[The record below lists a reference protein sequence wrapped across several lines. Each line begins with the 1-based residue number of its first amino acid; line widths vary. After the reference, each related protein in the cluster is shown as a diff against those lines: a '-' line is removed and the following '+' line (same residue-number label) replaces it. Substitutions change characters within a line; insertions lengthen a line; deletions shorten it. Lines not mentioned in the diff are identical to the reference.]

1 MFDLKTIGEILGKD
15 IKGGEKEIAK
25 YDAKISEAQ
34 ELVREQQAIITEARQ
49 KIDAAL
55 QELRDLTQDKLQIEG
70 VIMAYKQM
78 SDAHNENQDSLQS
91 DDIDK

>member
-1 MFDLKTIGEILGKD
+1 MFDLKKIGEILGKD

-34 ELVREQQAIITEARQ
+34 ELVREQQAIIAEARQ

-55 QELRDLTQDKLQIEG
+55 QELRELSQDKLQIEG

-78 SDAHNENQDSLQS
+78 R
-91 DDIDK
+91 DDTSEE